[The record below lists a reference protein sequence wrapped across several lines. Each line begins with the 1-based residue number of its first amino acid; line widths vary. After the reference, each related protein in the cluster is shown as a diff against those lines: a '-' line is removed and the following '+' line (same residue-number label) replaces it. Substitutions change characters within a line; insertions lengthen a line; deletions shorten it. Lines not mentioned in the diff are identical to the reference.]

1 MSLAM
6 ATAAKLVYAHIVK
19 EPGYCG
25 GKAAIDHTR
34 VRVMNVVFLW
44 KAGKTV
50 EEIRTCYPDLSS
62 AQVHAALSYY
72 YDQVDE
78 IDAELEHDEQGFQ
91 QAERDWKDMLA
102 RSGGRAPD
110 NPTPEERQIP
120 RPFTPST
127 E

>member
-1 MSLAM
+1 M
-6 ATAAKLVYAHIVK
+6 ATAAKLIYAHIVK

-25 GKAAIDHTR
+25 GKAAIDNSR

-50 EEIRTCYPDLSS
+50 EEIRACYPALSS

-72 YDQVDE
+72 YDHVDE

-91 QAERDWKDMLA
+91 EAERDWEEMLA
-102 RSGGRAPD
+102 RSGGRAPG

-120 RPFTPST
+120 RPFTPTT